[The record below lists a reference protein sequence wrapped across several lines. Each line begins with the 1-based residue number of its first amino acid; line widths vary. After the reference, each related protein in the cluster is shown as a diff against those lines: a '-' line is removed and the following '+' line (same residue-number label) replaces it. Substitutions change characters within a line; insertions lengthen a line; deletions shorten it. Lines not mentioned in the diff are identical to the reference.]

1 MEPAVPASNIV
12 VIDERSNKRQA
23 VAAPVATEAPN
34 PMQML
39 QIAVSQ
45 GADIDKLKT
54 LMDLQERWEKNE
66 ARKAF
71 ITAMTAFKAN
81 PPEIVKNK
89 HVSFP
94 TSKGTTEYD
103 HATLASVCR
112 AIIAGLSIHGLS
124 HAWRTEQ
131 SEGKIRVTCIIT
143 HALGHSEQTSLVSE
157 SDGSG
162 GKNSI
167 QGIGSTVTYLQR
179 YTLLALTGL
188 ATTDRED
195 TDGREPKEALPTI
208 TDEQIATLDAM
219 LGEIGPNAKRSYLSR
234 NNLNAL
240 GEILAKNYD
249 AAYLMIDRKRKEAK

>member
-1 MEPAVPASNIV
+1 MDTPSNIV
-12 VIDERSNKRQA
+12 VIEERKRQA
-23 VAAPVATEAPN
+23 VAAPVATDAPN

-45 GADIDKLKT
+45 GADLEKLKT
-54 LMDLQERWEKNE
+54 LMDLQDRWERNE

-81 PPEIVKNK
+81 PPEIMKNK
-89 HVSFP
+89 HVSFE
-94 TSKGTTEYD
+94 TSRGVTQYD
-103 HATLASVCR
+103 HATLAAVCR

-124 HAWRTEQ
+124 HTWRTEQ
-131 SEGKIRVTCIIT
+131 SDGKIKVTCIIT
-143 HALGHSEQTSLVSE
+143 HALGHSEQTSMVSDA
-157 SDGSG
+157 DGSG

-195 TDGREPKEALPTI
+195 TDGREPAEALPTI
-208 TDEQIATLDAM
+208 TDEQVATLDAM
-219 LGEIGPNAKRSYLSR
+219 LGEISQTAKASYLRR
-234 NNLNAL
+234 NNIKAL
-240 GEILAKNYD
+240 GEILATNYD
-249 AAYLMIDRKRKEAK
+249 AAYQIIDRKRSEVK